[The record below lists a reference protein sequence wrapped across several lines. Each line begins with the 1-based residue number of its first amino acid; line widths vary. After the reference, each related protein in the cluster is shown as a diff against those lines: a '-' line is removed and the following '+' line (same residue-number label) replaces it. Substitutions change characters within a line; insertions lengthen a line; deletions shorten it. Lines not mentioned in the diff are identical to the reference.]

1 MLSDCGE
8 GVGKVWDEVVGR
20 GGDGYGVH
28 VCHDVVVVGHEGV
41 S

>member
-1 MLSDCGE
+1 MLSEGGE
-8 GVGKVWDEVVGR
+8 CVGEVLDEVMER

-28 VCHDVVVVGHEGV
+28 VCNDVVVVGQKGV